1 VDKPVQRV
9 GEVRRARL
17 RTAVG
22 DTAVANI
29 DADEHVASVLR
40 LLADNAWY
48 KSELRLFR
56 DSVCRDEG

>member
-1 VDKPVQRV
+1 MDKPVQRV
-9 GEVRRARL
+9 DQARRARL

-40 LLADNAWY
+40 LIAHNA
-48 KSELRLFR
+48 
-56 DSVCRDEG
+56 